1 MGNLLNEIAVAQ
13 AVNPIGGQLGI
24 GGGKTFWVSSV
35 IGSNTNNG
43 RSPQTPYSTLAN
55 AITKVTNDKND
66 VIYLMAGH
74 AETTT
79 AIAASKTGFS
89 IIGLGT
95 GRLRPALTATTAAT
109 DLLNVSGANI
119 AIKNVRFVGA
129 ASGCTALLDIGAAD
143 FYGENLVFEHG
154 AAPTDAITVPASS
167 HRFALVDCIWRG
179 TAAGPDKCIK
189 FEGKVDDWR
198 IVRPRAHYGGSSGL
212 DDAFLFSSFKM
223 KGYLID
229 NPIVVAFDTLAIDIN
244 SSSAAVGD
252 GVCRDG
258 TFIAST
264 TLTSI
269 EDAFDVGG
277 CAFSQ
282 NFVCDDVSKTAGRA
296 PITSAS

>member
-143 FYGENLVFEHG
+143 FYGENLV
-154 AAPTDAITVPASS
+154 
-167 HRFALVDCIWRG
+167 
-179 TAAGPDKCIK
+179 
-189 FEGKVDDWR
+189 
-198 IVRPRAHYGGSSGL
+198 
-212 DDAFLFSSFKM
+212 
-223 KGYLID
+223 
-229 NPIVVAFDTLAIDIN
+229 
-244 SSSAAVGD
+244 
-252 GVCRDG
+252 
-258 TFIAST
+258 
-264 TLTSI
+264 
-269 EDAFDVGG
+269 
-277 CAFSQ
+277 
-282 NFVCDDVSKTAGRA
+282 
-296 PITSAS
+296 